1 MSSNS
6 SGTRKKLDLKM
17 PDEIVDDIM
26 YQVLD
31 SKKPLYR
38 RIRPTVRHWFRVI
51 TNPSIRFRVLRS
63 LREKIGKILS

>member
-6 SGTRKKLDLKM
+6 SGPRKKLNLKM
-17 PDEIVDDIM
+17 PDEMGEDIM

-38 RIRPTVRHWFRVI
+38 RIMPTVRHWLRVI
-51 TNPSIRFRVLRS
+51 TNPSIRFRVLKSIRQ
-63 LREKIGKILS
+63 KIGKILG